1 MQVELCTLVSLK
13 KLDMSK
19 NLIMF
24 LPEEIGNLANL
35 QHLDLLG
42 KLIAIDFVT
51 GLIITVIIDHL
62 D

>member
-13 KLDMSK
+13 KLDLSK